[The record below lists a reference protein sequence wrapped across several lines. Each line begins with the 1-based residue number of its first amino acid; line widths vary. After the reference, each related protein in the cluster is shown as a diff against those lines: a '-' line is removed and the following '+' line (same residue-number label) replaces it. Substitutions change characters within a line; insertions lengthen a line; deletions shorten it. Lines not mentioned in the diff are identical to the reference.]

1 MDLRAR
7 ARVRARRLRP
17 PHHGERGRP
26 RGLRGAVP
34 EDGRLAVQ
42 VRGVPLQYEDV
53 QNVQG
58 DQEDAASL
66 LQVRCPIE
74 VTSLSETRCIMS
86 N

>member
-1 MDLRAR
+1 M
-7 ARVRARRLRP
+7 
-17 PHHGERGRP
+17 
-26 RGLRGAVP
+26 P

-42 VRGVPLQYEDV
+42 VRGVRIQYEDV